1 MRLLSVAFL
10 ATFLAGLPGPVRSA
24 GYLWPVAGPGVT
36 LDEAVSG
43 VRHRGRVLS
52 ADTIEEDGRPV
63 HRIRIL
69 TNEGRVRRL
78 LLDGRTGRPYR
89 PRRRR

>member
-1 MRLLSVAFL
+1 MRLLSVVLLGAS
-10 ATFLAGLPGPVRSA
+10 LAGLPGPAWSA
-24 GYLWPVAGPGVT
+24 RYLWPVSGPGMT

-43 VRHRGRVLS
+43 IRRQGRVLS
-52 ADTIEEDGRPV
+52 ADTVEEDGRPV

-78 LLDGRTGRPYR
+78 RLDGRTGRPYR